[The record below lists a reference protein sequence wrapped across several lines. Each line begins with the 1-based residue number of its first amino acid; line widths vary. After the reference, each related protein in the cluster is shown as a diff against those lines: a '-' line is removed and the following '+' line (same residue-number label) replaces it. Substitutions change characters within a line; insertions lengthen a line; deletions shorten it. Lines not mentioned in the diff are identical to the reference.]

1 MNRPISLTRREALVF
16 AAHTVSAIAFSR
28 FATAAEKQSTRTI
41 PAVPGK
47 LAIVWRRRE
56 KDDDGFR
63 AIEETVEWNAYE
75 TAIIICDMWA
85 DHPCKLA
92 AMRVARMAPRMNEVI
107 SLARDHGVAI
117 VHAPSS
123 GMKHYDDTPYRARM
137 KGAISAKPP
146 VPIGRWCYHNKEH
159 EGPWPIVDN
168 VRRGEAKVTGC
179 DDAIARP
186 HKPTDRHQHPAI
198 QIIGFDGISDNGQE
212 IFNFLEQEGRQNVVL
227 MGVHTNMCVLG
238 RPFGI
243 RQQKYLGKNV
253 VLCRDLT
260 DCLYDPRDKPYVSH
274 ARGLE
279 LVIEHI
285 EKYWCPSIQGECLTK
300 VIPSTAG
307 P

>member
-1 MNRPISLTRREALVF
+1 MPSSGSLTRREALVTATQAVTTVVF
-16 AAHTVSAIAFSR
+16 SGLASAADR
-28 FATAAEKQSTRTI
+28 QSWRTI
-41 PAVPGK
+41 PVVPGK
-47 LAIVWRRRE
+47 LKIDWRRRE
-56 KDDDGFR
+56 KEGEGFR
-63 AIEETVEWNAYE
+63 AIEESVQWDASE

-92 AMRVARMAPRMNEVI
+92 AMRVSRIAPRMNEVI

-117 VHAPSS
+117 IHAPSS
-123 GMKHYDDTPYRARM
+123 GMKHYEGTPYRERM
-137 KGAISAKPP
+137 KNARPSKPP
-146 VPIGRWCYHNKEH
+146 VPIQSWCHFDEKH

-168 VRRGEAKVTGC
+168 VKRGEAKVTGC
-179 DDAIARP
+179 DDPIATP
-186 HKPTDRHQHPAI
+186 HRATDRHQHPAI
-198 QIIGFDGISDNGQE
+198 QIIGYDGISDNGQE
-212 IFNFLEQEGRQNVVL
+212 IFNFLEQEGRKNVVL

-260 DCLYDPRDKPYVSH
+260 DALYDPRDKPHVSH
-274 ARGLE
+274 ARGVE

-285 EKYWCPSIQGECLTK
+285 EKYWCPSILGKSLTA
-300 VIPSTAG
+300 VISGSAG